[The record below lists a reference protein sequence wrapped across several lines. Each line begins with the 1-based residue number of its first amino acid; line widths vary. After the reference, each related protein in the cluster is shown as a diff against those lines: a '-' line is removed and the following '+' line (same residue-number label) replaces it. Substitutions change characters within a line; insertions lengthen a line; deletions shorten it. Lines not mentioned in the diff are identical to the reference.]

1 MAKELKE
8 LKRNK
13 AIGLDRITARLLKDA
28 SSVIAPSL
36 ANLFSRSLSQATFP
50 SSWKIGR
57 ITALHKKGDRTNA
70 NNYRLITMLPV
81 LSNLLERVAYD
92 QVYGYLVTN
101 KILVKEQ
108 YGFRDKRSTDA
119 ALIHITD
126 KILAS
131 MDVVK

>member
-1 MAKELKE
+1 
-8 LKRNK
+8 
-13 AIGLDRITARLLKDA
+13 
-28 SSVIAPSL
+28 
-36 ANLFSRSLSQATFP
+36 
-50 SSWKIGR
+50 
-57 ITALHKKGDRTNA
+57 
-70 NNYRLITMLPV
+70 MLPV

>member
-1 MAKELKE
+1 M
-8 LKRNK
+8 
-13 AIGLDRITARLLKDA
+13 
-28 SSVIAPSL
+28 
-36 ANLFSRSLSQATFP
+36 
-50 SSWKIGR
+50 
-57 ITALHKKGDRTNA
+57 
-70 NNYRLITMLPV
+70 